1 MTENNAGAMD
11 HFMMMKVKNNHG
23 FTILEIAAVLVVIGI
38 LIAVA
43 VSRITAT
50 GNELYTERDLLK
62 SNLRFVQFRA
72 LSNNTD
78 AATTW
83 GISFS
88 GGSYKLQKN
97 GADTTVY
104 FPSDNDATHTLTGN
118 VTVSI
123 PSSVTYNYWGSPGT
137 ADITVTLNQ
146 GTQTTSFTITRSTGF
161 IQ

>member
-1 MTENNAGAMD
+1 MD
-11 HFMMMKVKNNHG
+11 HLIMMKAKNELG
-23 FTILEIAAVLVVIGI
+23 FTILEVAAVLVVLGI
-38 LIAVA
+38 LVAVA

-62 SNLRFVQFRA
+62 SNLRFAQFKA

-78 AATTW
+78 STTTW

-88 GGSYKLQKN
+88 GGSYKLQNN

-104 FPSDNDATHTLTGN
+104 FPSDNSATHTLSGN
-118 VTVSI
+118 VMVSV
-123 PSSVTYNYWGSPGT
+123 PASVTYNYWGSPGT

-146 GTQTTSFTITRSTGF
+146 GGQTASFTIIRTTGF